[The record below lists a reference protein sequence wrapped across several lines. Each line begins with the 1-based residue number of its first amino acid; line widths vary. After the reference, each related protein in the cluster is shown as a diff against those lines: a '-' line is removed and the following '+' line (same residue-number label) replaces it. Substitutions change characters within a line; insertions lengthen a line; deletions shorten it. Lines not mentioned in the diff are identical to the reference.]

1 MSSGYGWTGK
11 IGHIDLSHGTV
22 ETLSTHDYA
31 AAFIGGRGIAAK
43 LYWDMVGS
51 NPDAFAPENPLII
64 MTGPLAG
71 TTAPACS
78 RIVMTGI
85 SPLLYPDQF
94 GIASMGGIAAFKLK
108 AAGFDGLVIR
118 GKAKS
123 PVLVRIHNGSLE
135 LRDASDLWGLD
146 IPATQNKLSAA
157 YAKGAATMC
166 VGPAAEKLIRMSLVA
181 GDNGSFAGHGFGAV
195 WGVKQ
200 LKALVIEGSEKIAVA
215 RPDELAGL
223 NRRIRAMIK
232 GRNLMDPV
240 LPDIELVR
248 RTPCHGCPGGCS
260 RGLFRHGS
268 GVEDYR
274 KNCGSSYFYYDWDKR
289 YHHDEPSGSSFLATT
304 LCNGLGLD
312 TQELTKML
320 PWIHSCAVEGIITEG
335 LSGLRLGELG
345 SPGFFKDF
353 ARLLLERKGLFDL
366 LAQGTMRA
374 AHSLGPAAE
383 QLLEGVIEGAG
394 FSADVYSS
402 RYFIINAL
410 FHATDTNPMNQLHE
424 ICFPAFEWVLWYA
437 TDGGMS
443 SLSTEAFRLLAK
455 RFWLNE
461 AAADFS
467 KYEGKGFV
475 AAHIQN
481 RQYAKETLVG
491 CDFFYPM
498 LIAEGSGDH
507 IGDPSIESRLLAA
520 VTGMDI
526 TEHKLHRVGERV
538 FNLQRLIQAREGK
551 RGRAGDGLP
560 EFNFTDPLEIDT
572 MVRFGMFN
580 PEFLLPGPGGELI
593 TRRGAVL
600 ERDKFEAMLDEY
612 YYARQWNIATGMPA
626 SAKLEALGLEKPPAG
641 MFPEGLAPLEPSMEE
656 LISDMAV
663 SARLRAYD
671 LTERAEA
678 ALTDEP
684 VPLQPSIKKLTGKTP
699 ASPKQ
704 SSLNLQEF
712 MGRRLTDKDL
722 PMKASLEKKIK
733 DDKGGMHDETGN

>member
-1 MSSGYGWTGK
+1 MNRSYGWTGK
-11 IGHIDLSHGTV
+11 IGHIDLSQGTV
-22 ETLSTHDYA
+22 EMLSTLEYA
-31 AAFIGGRGIAAK
+31 ASFIGGRGVGAK
-43 LYWDMVGS
+43 LYWDMVGE

-64 MTGPLAG
+64 MTGPLAC

-78 RIVMTGI
+78 RIVMLGI
-85 SPLLYPDQF
+85 SPLLFPDQF

-108 AAGFDGLVIR
+108 AAGFDGIVIR

-123 PVLVRIHNGSLE
+123 PVLLYLHGGSIE

-146 IPATQNKLSAA
+146 IPDTQNKLSAG

-166 VGPAAEKLIRMSLVA
+166 IGPAAEKLIRMSLVA
-181 GDNGSFAGHGFGAV
+181 GDNGSFAGHGLGAV
-195 WGVKQ
+195 WGAKL
-200 LKALVIEGSEKIAVA
+200 LKALVIEGNEKPAVA
-215 RPDELAGL
+215 RPDELANL
-223 NRRIRAMIK
+223 NRYIRAMIK

-268 GVEDYR
+268 GVQDYR

-304 LCNGLGLD
+304 LCNRLGLD
-312 TQELTKML
+312 TQELTKIL
-320 PWIHSCAVEGIITEG
+320 PWIHSCAGEGIITERS
-335 LSGLRLGELG
+335 SGLRLGELG

-353 ARLLLERKGLFDL
+353 AHRLMERRGLFDL
-366 LAQGTMRA
+366 LAEGTMRA
-374 AHSLGPAAE
+374 AHGLGPGAE

-402 RYFIINAL
+402 RYFIINSL

-424 ICFPAFEWVLWYA
+424 ICFPAFEWVLWFA

-443 SLSTEAFRLLAK
+443 ALSTEAFRLLAK
-455 RFWLNE
+455 RFWLHE
-461 AAADFS
+461 DAADFS

-498 LIAEGSGDH
+498 LIAEGSDDH

-520 VTGMDI
+520 VTGIDM
-526 TEHKLHRVGERV
+526 TEQKLNRIGERV

-551 RGRAGDGLP
+551 RGREGDMLP
-560 EFNFTDPLEIDT
+560 EFNFTEPLEIDT

-593 TRRGAVL
+593 TRKGAVL
-600 ERDKFEAMLDEY
+600 ERDKFAAMLDEY
-612 YYARQWNIATGMPA
+612 YYARQWDIATGMPA
-626 SAKLEALGLEKPPAG
+626 SAKLQALGLEKPLAG
-641 MFPEGLAPLEPSMEE
+641 ALPDELLPLQPPMEDV
-656 LISDMAV
+656 LTDMAI

-671 LTERAEA
+671 LAEFAEA
-678 ALTDEP
+678 APPDEP
-684 VPLQPSIKKLTGKTP
+684 VPLQPSLKKSTGKTP
-699 ASPKQ
+699 ASTKQ

-722 PMKASLEKKIK
+722 PMKASLEKKTK
-733 DDKGGMHDETGN
+733 EDKGGMHDETGN